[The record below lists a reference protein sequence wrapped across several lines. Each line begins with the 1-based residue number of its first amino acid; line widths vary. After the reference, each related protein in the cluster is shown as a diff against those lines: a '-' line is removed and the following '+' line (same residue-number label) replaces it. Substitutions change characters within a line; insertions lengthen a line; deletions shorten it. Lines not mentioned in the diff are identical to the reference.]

1 MKTLLHC
8 VLLVSACLVASAVV
22 NAAPKPEALSLS
34 TSPKDAPNVVV
45 VLLDDVG
52 FGAAST
58 FGGPAATP
66 ALDELANAGLR
77 YNRFHTTAIC
87 SPTRASLLTGRDAH
101 AANVGAVLNS
111 ANAYPG
117 YQGILK
123 KDTATIARILQLNGY
138 ATGAFGKWHLAPVWE
153 TTPAGPFTRWPT
165 GLGFDTFYGFLGGET
180 DQFEPTLYRDTHPVM
195 RPATSD
201 YHFTEDMTDQ
211 AIAWMNQQK
220 ALCPDRPFFMYY
232 ATGAAHAPLQVPQAW
247 IDRYRGQFAQGW
259 DVLREQIIARQ
270 KRLGVVPENA
280 QLTPR
285 PEQLPAWDSLSK
297 DEQAVAQRFMETYAG
312 FLAHTDAQV
321 GRLVESLKA
330 HGEFDNTLFIY
341 VVGDNGSSAEG
352 GLGGSINYM
361 GALQGLA
368 EPLATQL
375 QKIDQIGGPDSYPQ
389 YNAGWAWALT
399 APFQWVKQV
408 ASHLGGSRNPLV
420 ISWPKALPEGGGLR
434 SQFSHVNDL
443 TPTILDA
450 IGLSMPKAVDGVA
463 QKPLDGSSLLPSMR
477 NAKAPEHKRTQL
489 FEVHGHTALYH
500 EGWMLSA
507 RHDRLPWTVGLP
519 RRASQPH
526 DLNWELYH
534 LDTDFSQA
542 KDLAAVN
549 PGKVRALEKV
559 FRREA
564 ERLGIFP
571 IRSSLEH
578 PTPMP
583 SISQDATTTTYPG
596 GIRAIP
602 EAAAP
607 LMRNRSWRLQANID
621 VDAANDVQGVI
632 ATLGGTAGGW
642 SLYFD
647 AQRRPAFD
655 YRVFELGELALRG
668 AKPLSAGF
676 HHLVIDFDYDGDGY
690 GKGGLFTLSVDGETL
705 ARGRIPA
712 TPPAFFSID
721 ETFDTGIDTGSPAGH
736 YPEHAPLG
744 YPLTG
749 ADLKTVTIELR

>member
-1 MKTLLHC
+1 MTPILRRLILFGHLLAAAT
-8 VLLVSACLVASAVV
+8 VSA
-22 NAAPKPEALSLS
+22 APSPEALSLS
-34 TSPKDAPNVVV
+34 ASPKDAPNVVV

-66 ALDELANAGLR
+66 ALDELADAGLR

-195 RPATSD
+195 RPAKSD

-211 AIAWMNQQK
+211 AITWMNQQK
-220 ALCPDRPFFMYY
+220 ALRPDRPFFLYY

-259 DVLREQIIARQ
+259 DALREQIFARQ

-285 PEQLPAWDSLSK
+285 PEQLPPWDSLSK
-297 DEQAVAQRFMETYAG
+297 DEQTVAQRFMETYAG

-321 GRLVESLKA
+321 GRLVDSLKA
-330 HGEFDNTLFIY
+330 RGEFDNTLFIY

-352 GLGGSINYM
+352 GLSGSINYM

-375 QKIDQIGGPDSYPQ
+375 QKIDQIGGPETYPQ

-399 APFQWVKQV
+399 APFKWVKQV

-420 ISWPKALPEGGGLR
+420 ISWPKAVPEGGGLR

-450 IGLSMPKAVDGVA
+450 IGLALPAAVDGVD
-463 QKPLDGSSLLPSMR
+463 QKPLDGRSLLPSMR
-477 NAKAPEHKRTQL
+477 NTKAPEHKRTQL
-489 FEVHGHTALYH
+489 FEVHGHAGLYH

-519 RRASQPH
+519 RRATKPH

-534 LDTDFSQA
+534 LESDFTQA
-542 KDLAAVN
+542 NDLAEAR
-549 PGKVRALEKV
+549 PDKVRAMEKV

-564 ERLGIFP
+564 KRLGIFP

-583 SISQDATTTTYPG
+583 SLSQGATAITYPG

-602 EAAAP
+602 ETAAP
-607 LMRNRSWRLQANID
+607 RMSNRSWRLQADIRLEAPG
-621 VDAANDVQGVI
+621 AARGVL

-642 SLYFD
+642 SLYLD
-647 AQRRPAFD
+647 DQGRPAFD
-655 YRVFELGELALRG
+655 YRVFELGELALGASKALIRG
-668 AKPLSAGF
+668 S
-676 HHLVIDFDYDGDGY
+676 HHIEIDFDYDGDGY
-690 GKGGLFTLSVDGETL
+690 GKGGLFTLSVNGEKV
-705 ARGRIPA
+705 ASGRIPA
-712 TPPAFFSID
+712 SPPAFFSID
-721 ETFDTGIDTGSPAGH
+721 ETFDTTIDTGSPAGH
-736 YPEHAPLG
+736 YPDDAPLG
-744 YPLTG
+744 YPLQG
-749 ADLKTVTIELR
+749 ANLEAVSIELR